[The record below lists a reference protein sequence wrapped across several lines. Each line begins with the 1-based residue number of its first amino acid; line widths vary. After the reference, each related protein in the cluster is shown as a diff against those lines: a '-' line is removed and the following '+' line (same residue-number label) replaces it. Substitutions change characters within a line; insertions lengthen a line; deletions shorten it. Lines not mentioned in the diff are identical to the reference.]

1 MYAVLQRHPTV
12 RDAKISRHNGYTHEY
27 GINDSSLVKYLE
39 LRDNFAYPGV
49 PLAVKDVARI
59 KKSMK
64 VGEGERPLEFFEE
77 TLGRASMIV
86 KMTAAHQTGRGRM
99 MCRRSLRQ
107 EAGEPGESPSAAW
120 LTAAVGHAASR
131 QLSGRSKYTV
141 PHRSTKLMA

>member
-64 VGEGERPLEFFEE
+64 VGEGERPLEFLKE
-77 TLGRASMIV
+77 TLGKLR
-86 KMTAAHQTGRGRM
+86 
-99 MCRRSLRQ
+99 LRQ
-107 EAGEPGESPSAAW
+107 DMKGSHWTKVRETLHKHIQQCIPCETDCEDDSSTSNRSGGGWCAGGAF
-120 LTAAVGHAASR
+120 
-131 QLSGRSKYTV
+131 GR
-141 PHRSTKLMA
+141 